1 MVSSSIMNICFTN
14 NNFMP
19 WCSLCLSACTTVF
32 PLHVKPTM
40 HIPWF
45 KRYQYKELWPTLSMC
60 GLNANDYPLAYIIR
74 CHYCKRSPIA
84 EILKCA
90 CWNWWNT
97 AFSFKGASWKKL
109 AMWLVS
115 SSLAYSL
122 HCSHFIKLCSLSS
135 PFTFSPWTMS
145 VTWRT
150 FTVSWF
156 PSLHFHPF
164 LDSCAPDTVF
174 SYLLDICIPQ
184 TVCEPNWIP

>member
-1 MVSSSIMNICFTN
+1 MFFVPFCTHSSFSSTCKTN
-14 NNFMP
+14 NTHTLIQTISVQRAVTNFEHV
-19 WCSLCLSACTTVF
+19 WAQCQWLS
-32 PLHVKPTM
+32 
-40 HIPWF
+40 
-45 KRYQYKELWPTLSMC
+45 
-60 GLNANDYPLAYIIR
+60 LAYIIR
-74 CHYCKRSPIA
+74 CHYYKRSPIA

-90 CWNWWNT
+90 CWNWWDT
-97 AFSFKGASWKKL
+97 AFSFKGASWNKL
-109 AMWLVS
+109 AVWSVS
-115 SSLAYSL
+115 SSFAYSL
-122 HCSHFIKLCSLSS
+122 HCSNFIKLCSLSS